1 MIANNNKIFF
11 TGGNGFIGKEV
22 IPLLR
27 KDGYKVVAP
36 SSSELNLTDNTSVR
50 KYFDEHGFDYHA
62 IVHAAVIGGRRITE
76 DGLITYLDNMRIFE
90 NIFAYYKYVDR
101 FINIDSGASL
111 FDSGQIPL
119 DPSTM
124 ELVEGIENQ
133 INQVFENINQI
144 LKADGMDFSNVVKLS
159 VLLEDLSNF
168 EKVNEIMANIF
179 SKPYPAR
186 AAYEVSKLPKGSSV
200 EIETI
205 AFKE

>member
-1 MIANNNKIFF
+1 MKIIE
-11 TGGNGFIGKEV
+11 TENAPKAIGTYSQAVKVNGF
-22 IPLLR
+22 L
-27 KDGYKVVAP
+27 
-36 SSSELNLTDNTSVR
+36 
-50 KYFDEHGFDYHA
+50 
-62 IVHAAVIGGRRITE
+62 
-76 DGLITYLDNMRIFE
+76 
-90 NIFAYYKYVDR
+90 
-101 FINIDSGASL
+101 FI
-111 FDSGQIPL
+111 SGQIPL

-159 VLLEDLSNF
+159 VLLEDLSHF
-168 EKVNEIMANIF
+168 EKVNEIMANLF

>member
-1 MIANNNKIFF
+1 MKIIE
-11 TGGNGFIGKEV
+11 TDNAPKAIGTYSQAVKVNGF
-22 IPLLR
+22 L
-27 KDGYKVVAP
+27 
-36 SSSELNLTDNTSVR
+36 
-50 KYFDEHGFDYHA
+50 
-62 IVHAAVIGGRRITE
+62 
-76 DGLITYLDNMRIFE
+76 
-90 NIFAYYKYVDR
+90 
-101 FINIDSGASL
+101 FI
-111 FDSGQIPL
+111 SGQIPL

-144 LKADGMDFSNVVKLS
+144 LKADGMDFSNIVKLS
-159 VLLEDLSNF
+159 VLLEDLTHF
-168 EKVNEIMANIF
+168 EKVNEIMASIF

>member
-1 MIANNNKIFF
+1 MKI
-11 TGGNGFIGKEV
+11 TETDNAPKAIGTYSQAVKVNGF
-22 IPLLR
+22 L
-27 KDGYKVVAP
+27 
-36 SSSELNLTDNTSVR
+36 
-50 KYFDEHGFDYHA
+50 
-62 IVHAAVIGGRRITE
+62 
-76 DGLITYLDNMRIFE
+76 
-90 NIFAYYKYVDR
+90 
-101 FINIDSGASL
+101 FI
-111 FDSGQIPL
+111 SGQIPL

-159 VLLEDLSNF
+159 VLLDDLNHF
-168 EKVNEIMANIF
+168 EKVNKIMDAIF
-179 SKPYPAR
+179 LKPYPAR

>member
-1 MIANNNKIFF
+1 MKIIE
-11 TGGNGFIGKEV
+11 TDNAPKAIGTYSQAVKVNGF
-22 IPLLR
+22 L
-27 KDGYKVVAP
+27 
-36 SSSELNLTDNTSVR
+36 
-50 KYFDEHGFDYHA
+50 
-62 IVHAAVIGGRRITE
+62 
-76 DGLITYLDNMRIFE
+76 
-90 NIFAYYKYVDR
+90 
-101 FINIDSGASL
+101 FI
-111 FDSGQIPL
+111 SGQIPL

-133 INQVFENINQI
+133 IDQVFENINQI

-159 VLLEDLSNF
+159 VLLEDLSHF

>member
-1 MIANNNKIFF
+1 MKIIE
-11 TGGNGFIGKEV
+11 TDNAPKAIGTYSQAVKVNGF
-22 IPLLR
+22 L
-27 KDGYKVVAP
+27 
-36 SSSELNLTDNTSVR
+36 
-50 KYFDEHGFDYHA
+50 
-62 IVHAAVIGGRRITE
+62 
-76 DGLITYLDNMRIFE
+76 
-90 NIFAYYKYVDR
+90 
-101 FINIDSGASL
+101 FI
-111 FDSGQIPL
+111 SGQIPL

-159 VLLEDLSNF
+159 VLLDDLNHF
-168 EKVNEIMANIF
+168 EKVNEIMSTIF

>member
-1 MIANNNKIFF
+1 MKIIE
-11 TGGNGFIGKEV
+11 TENAPKAIGTYSQAVKVNGF
-22 IPLLR
+22 L
-27 KDGYKVVAP
+27 
-36 SSSELNLTDNTSVR
+36 
-50 KYFDEHGFDYHA
+50 
-62 IVHAAVIGGRRITE
+62 
-76 DGLITYLDNMRIFE
+76 
-90 NIFAYYKYVDR
+90 
-101 FINIDSGASL
+101 FI
-111 FDSGQIPL
+111 SGQIPL

-159 VLLEDLSNF
+159 VLLKDLSHF
-168 EKVNEIMANIF
+168 EKVNEIMASIF

-205 AFKE
+205 AYKE

>member
-1 MIANNNKIFF
+1 MKKIE
-11 TGGNGFIGKEV
+11 TEMAPKAIGTYSQAVKVNGF
-22 IPLLR
+22 L
-27 KDGYKVVAP
+27 
-36 SSSELNLTDNTSVR
+36 
-50 KYFDEHGFDYHA
+50 
-62 IVHAAVIGGRRITE
+62 
-76 DGLITYLDNMRIFE
+76 
-90 NIFAYYKYVDR
+90 
-101 FINIDSGASL
+101 FI
-111 FDSGQIPL
+111 SGQIPL

-159 VLLEDLSNF
+159 VLLEDLSHF

>member
-1 MIANNNKIFF
+1 MKIIE
-11 TGGNGFIGKEV
+11 TENAPKAIGTYSQAVKVNGF
-22 IPLLR
+22 L
-27 KDGYKVVAP
+27 
-36 SSSELNLTDNTSVR
+36 
-50 KYFDEHGFDYHA
+50 
-62 IVHAAVIGGRRITE
+62 
-76 DGLITYLDNMRIFE
+76 
-90 NIFAYYKYVDR
+90 
-101 FINIDSGASL
+101 FI
-111 FDSGQIPL
+111 SGQVPL
-119 DPSTM
+119 DPTTM

-159 VLLEDLSNF
+159 VLLEDLSHF
-168 EKVNEIMANIF
+168 EKVNEIMASIF

>member
-1 MIANNNKIFF
+1 MKIIE
-11 TGGNGFIGKEV
+11 TDNAPKAIGTYSQAVKVNGF
-22 IPLLR
+22 L
-27 KDGYKVVAP
+27 
-36 SSSELNLTDNTSVR
+36 
-50 KYFDEHGFDYHA
+50 
-62 IVHAAVIGGRRITE
+62 
-76 DGLITYLDNMRIFE
+76 
-90 NIFAYYKYVDR
+90 
-101 FINIDSGASL
+101 FI
-111 FDSGQIPL
+111 SGQIPL

-144 LKADGMDFSNVVKLS
+144 LKADGMDLSNVVKLS
-159 VLLEDLSNF
+159 VLLEDLSHF
-168 EKVNEIMANIF
+168 EKVNEIMASIF

>member
-1 MIANNNKIFF
+1 MKIIE
-11 TGGNGFIGKEV
+11 TENAPTAIGTYSQAVKVNGF
-22 IPLLR
+22 L
-27 KDGYKVVAP
+27 
-36 SSSELNLTDNTSVR
+36 
-50 KYFDEHGFDYHA
+50 
-62 IVHAAVIGGRRITE
+62 
-76 DGLITYLDNMRIFE
+76 
-90 NIFAYYKYVDR
+90 
-101 FINIDSGASL
+101 FI
-111 FDSGQIPL
+111 SGQIPL

-159 VLLEDLSNF
+159 VLLKDLSHF

>member
-1 MIANNNKIFF
+1 MKIIE
-11 TGGNGFIGKEV
+11 TDNAPKAIGTYSQAVKVNGF
-22 IPLLR
+22 L
-27 KDGYKVVAP
+27 
-36 SSSELNLTDNTSVR
+36 
-50 KYFDEHGFDYHA
+50 
-62 IVHAAVIGGRRITE
+62 
-76 DGLITYLDNMRIFE
+76 
-90 NIFAYYKYVDR
+90 
-101 FINIDSGASL
+101 FI
-111 FDSGQIPL
+111 SGQIPL

-133 INQVFENINQI
+133 INQVFENINEI

-159 VLLEDLSNF
+159 VLLEDLNHF
-168 EKVNEIMANIF
+168 EKVNEIMASIF

>member
-1 MIANNNKIFF
+1 MKI
-11 TGGNGFIGKEV
+11 TETDNAPKAIGTYSQAVKVNGF
-22 IPLLR
+22 L
-27 KDGYKVVAP
+27 
-36 SSSELNLTDNTSVR
+36 
-50 KYFDEHGFDYHA
+50 
-62 IVHAAVIGGRRITE
+62 
-76 DGLITYLDNMRIFE
+76 
-90 NIFAYYKYVDR
+90 
-101 FINIDSGASL
+101 FI
-111 FDSGQIPL
+111 SGQIPL

-159 VLLEDLSNF
+159 VLLDDLSHF
-168 EKVNEIMANIF
+168 EKVNEIMASIF

>member
-1 MIANNNKIFF
+1 MKKIE
-11 TGGNGFIGKEV
+11 TEMAPKAIGTYSQAVKVNGF
-22 IPLLR
+22 L
-27 KDGYKVVAP
+27 
-36 SSSELNLTDNTSVR
+36 
-50 KYFDEHGFDYHA
+50 
-62 IVHAAVIGGRRITE
+62 
-76 DGLITYLDNMRIFE
+76 
-90 NIFAYYKYVDR
+90 
-101 FINIDSGASL
+101 FI
-111 FDSGQIPL
+111 SGQIPL

-186 AAYEVSKLPKGSSV
+186 AAYEVSKLPKESLV

>member
-1 MIANNNKIFF
+1 MKIIE
-11 TGGNGFIGKEV
+11 TENAPKAIGTYSQAVKVNGF
-22 IPLLR
+22 L
-27 KDGYKVVAP
+27 
-36 SSSELNLTDNTSVR
+36 
-50 KYFDEHGFDYHA
+50 
-62 IVHAAVIGGRRITE
+62 
-76 DGLITYLDNMRIFE
+76 
-90 NIFAYYKYVDR
+90 
-101 FINIDSGASL
+101 FI
-111 FDSGQIPL
+111 SGQIPL

-144 LKADGMDFSNVVKLS
+144 LKADGMDLSNVVKLS
-159 VLLEDLSNF
+159 VLLEDLGHF
-168 EKVNEIMANIF
+168 EKVNEIMASIF

>member
-1 MIANNNKIFF
+1 MKIIE
-11 TGGNGFIGKEV
+11 TDDAPKAIGTYSQAIKVNGF
-22 IPLLR
+22 L
-27 KDGYKVVAP
+27 
-36 SSSELNLTDNTSVR
+36 
-50 KYFDEHGFDYHA
+50 
-62 IVHAAVIGGRRITE
+62 
-76 DGLITYLDNMRIFE
+76 
-90 NIFAYYKYVDR
+90 
-101 FINIDSGASL
+101 FI
-111 FDSGQIPL
+111 SGQIPL
-119 DPSTM
+119 DPLTM

-159 VLLEDLSNF
+159 VLLDDLSHF

-179 SKPYPAR
+179 SKPYPVR

>member
-1 MIANNNKIFF
+1 MKIIE
-11 TGGNGFIGKEV
+11 TENAPKAIGTYSQAVKVNGF
-22 IPLLR
+22 L
-27 KDGYKVVAP
+27 
-36 SSSELNLTDNTSVR
+36 
-50 KYFDEHGFDYHA
+50 
-62 IVHAAVIGGRRITE
+62 
-76 DGLITYLDNMRIFE
+76 
-90 NIFAYYKYVDR
+90 
-101 FINIDSGASL
+101 FI
-111 FDSGQIPL
+111 SGQIPL

-159 VLLEDLSNF
+159 VLLEDLSHF
-168 EKVNEIMANIF
+168 EKVNEIMTSIF

>member
-1 MIANNNKIFF
+1 MKIIE
-11 TGGNGFIGKEV
+11 TENAPKAIGTYSQAVKVNGF
-22 IPLLR
+22 L
-27 KDGYKVVAP
+27 
-36 SSSELNLTDNTSVR
+36 
-50 KYFDEHGFDYHA
+50 
-62 IVHAAVIGGRRITE
+62 
-76 DGLITYLDNMRIFE
+76 
-90 NIFAYYKYVDR
+90 
-101 FINIDSGASL
+101 FI
-111 FDSGQIPL
+111 SGQIPL

-159 VLLEDLSNF
+159 VLLEDLSHF

-179 SKPYPAR
+179 TKPYPAR

>member
-1 MIANNNKIFF
+1 MKIVE
-11 TGGNGFIGKEV
+11 TENAPKAIGTYSQAVKVNGF
-22 IPLLR
+22 L
-27 KDGYKVVAP
+27 
-36 SSSELNLTDNTSVR
+36 
-50 KYFDEHGFDYHA
+50 
-62 IVHAAVIGGRRITE
+62 
-76 DGLITYLDNMRIFE
+76 
-90 NIFAYYKYVDR
+90 
-101 FINIDSGASL
+101 FI
-111 FDSGQIPL
+111 SGQIPL

>member
-1 MIANNNKIFF
+1 MKIIE
-11 TGGNGFIGKEV
+11 TDNAPKAIGTYSQAVKVNGF
-22 IPLLR
+22 L
-27 KDGYKVVAP
+27 
-36 SSSELNLTDNTSVR
+36 
-50 KYFDEHGFDYHA
+50 
-62 IVHAAVIGGRRITE
+62 
-76 DGLITYLDNMRIFE
+76 
-90 NIFAYYKYVDR
+90 
-101 FINIDSGASL
+101 FI
-111 FDSGQIPL
+111 SGQIPL

-144 LKADGMDFSNVVKLS
+144 LKAEGMDFSNVVKLS
-159 VLLEDLSNF
+159 VLLDDLSHF
-168 EKVNEIMANIF
+168 EKVNEIMADIF

>member
-1 MIANNNKIFF
+1 VKIIE
-11 TGGNGFIGKEV
+11 TDNAPKAIGTYSQAVKVNGF
-22 IPLLR
+22 L
-27 KDGYKVVAP
+27 
-36 SSSELNLTDNTSVR
+36 
-50 KYFDEHGFDYHA
+50 
-62 IVHAAVIGGRRITE
+62 
-76 DGLITYLDNMRIFE
+76 
-90 NIFAYYKYVDR
+90 
-101 FINIDSGASL
+101 FI
-111 FDSGQIPL
+111 SGQIPL

-159 VLLEDLSNF
+159 VLLDNLSHF
-168 EKVNEIMANIF
+168 EKVNEIMTNIF

>member
-1 MIANNNKIFF
+1 MKIIE
-11 TGGNGFIGKEV
+11 TENAPKAIGTYSQAVKVNGF
-22 IPLLR
+22 L
-27 KDGYKVVAP
+27 
-36 SSSELNLTDNTSVR
+36 
-50 KYFDEHGFDYHA
+50 
-62 IVHAAVIGGRRITE
+62 
-76 DGLITYLDNMRIFE
+76 
-90 NIFAYYKYVDR
+90 
-101 FINIDSGASL
+101 FI
-111 FDSGQIPL
+111 SGQIPL
-119 DPSTM
+119 NPSTM

-159 VLLEDLSNF
+159 VLLEDLSHF
-168 EKVNEIMANIF
+168 DKVNEIMASIF

>member
-1 MIANNNKIFF
+1 MKIIE
-11 TGGNGFIGKEV
+11 TENAPKAIGTYSQAVKVNGF
-22 IPLLR
+22 L
-27 KDGYKVVAP
+27 
-36 SSSELNLTDNTSVR
+36 
-50 KYFDEHGFDYHA
+50 
-62 IVHAAVIGGRRITE
+62 
-76 DGLITYLDNMRIFE
+76 
-90 NIFAYYKYVDR
+90 
-101 FINIDSGASL
+101 FI
-111 FDSGQIPL
+111 SGQIPL

-159 VLLEDLSNF
+159 VLLDDLSHF
-168 EKVNEIMANIF
+168 DKVNEIMANIF
-179 SKPYPAR
+179 SKPYPVR

>member
-1 MIANNNKIFF
+1 MKI
-11 TGGNGFIGKEV
+11 IE
-22 IPLLR
+22 
-27 KDGYKVVAP
+27 
-36 SSSELNLTDNTSVR
+36 TDNAPKAIGTYSQAV
-50 KYFDEHGFDYHA
+50 KVDGF
-62 IVHAAVIGGRRITE
+62 
-76 DGLITYLDNMRIFE
+76 L
-90 NIFAYYKYVDR
+90 
-101 FINIDSGASL
+101 FI
-111 FDSGQIPL
+111 SGQIPL
-119 DPSTM
+119 DPLTM

-159 VLLEDLSNF
+159 VLLEDLSHF
-168 EKVNEIMANIF
+168 EKVNEIMASIF

>member
-1 MIANNNKIFF
+1 MKIIE
-11 TGGNGFIGKEV
+11 TDNAPKAIGTYSQAVKVNGF
-22 IPLLR
+22 L
-27 KDGYKVVAP
+27 
-36 SSSELNLTDNTSVR
+36 
-50 KYFDEHGFDYHA
+50 
-62 IVHAAVIGGRRITE
+62 
-76 DGLITYLDNMRIFE
+76 
-90 NIFAYYKYVDR
+90 
-101 FINIDSGASL
+101 FI
-111 FDSGQIPL
+111 SGQLPL

-159 VLLEDLSNF
+159 VLLEDLSHF
-168 EKVNEIMANIF
+168 EKVNEIMASIF

>member
-1 MIANNNKIFF
+1 VKIIE
-11 TGGNGFIGKEV
+11 TDNAPKAIGTYSQAVKVNGF
-22 IPLLR
+22 L
-27 KDGYKVVAP
+27 
-36 SSSELNLTDNTSVR
+36 
-50 KYFDEHGFDYHA
+50 
-62 IVHAAVIGGRRITE
+62 
-76 DGLITYLDNMRIFE
+76 
-90 NIFAYYKYVDR
+90 
-101 FINIDSGASL
+101 FI
-111 FDSGQIPL
+111 SGQIPL

-159 VLLEDLSNF
+159 VLLEDLSHF
-168 EKVNEIMANIF
+168 EKVNEIMSSIF

>member
-1 MIANNNKIFF
+1 MKIIE
-11 TGGNGFIGKEV
+11 TDNAPKAIGTYSQAVKVNGF
-22 IPLLR
+22 L
-27 KDGYKVVAP
+27 
-36 SSSELNLTDNTSVR
+36 
-50 KYFDEHGFDYHA
+50 
-62 IVHAAVIGGRRITE
+62 
-76 DGLITYLDNMRIFE
+76 
-90 NIFAYYKYVDR
+90 
-101 FINIDSGASL
+101 FI
-111 FDSGQIPL
+111 SGQIPL

-159 VLLEDLSNF
+159 VLLEDLSHF
-168 EKVNEIMANIF
+168 EKVNEIMSNIF

>member
-1 MIANNNKIFF
+1 MKIIE
-11 TGGNGFIGKEV
+11 TDNAPKAIGTYSQAVKVNGF
-22 IPLLR
+22 L
-27 KDGYKVVAP
+27 
-36 SSSELNLTDNTSVR
+36 
-50 KYFDEHGFDYHA
+50 
-62 IVHAAVIGGRRITE
+62 
-76 DGLITYLDNMRIFE
+76 
-90 NIFAYYKYVDR
+90 
-101 FINIDSGASL
+101 FI
-111 FDSGQIPL
+111 SGQIPL
-119 DPSTM
+119 DPTTM

-159 VLLEDLSNF
+159 VLLEDLSHF
-168 EKVNEIMANIF
+168 EKVNEIMASIF

>member
-1 MIANNNKIFF
+1 MKIIE
-11 TGGNGFIGKEV
+11 TDDAPKAIGTYSQAIKVNGF
-22 IPLLR
+22 L
-27 KDGYKVVAP
+27 
-36 SSSELNLTDNTSVR
+36 
-50 KYFDEHGFDYHA
+50 
-62 IVHAAVIGGRRITE
+62 
-76 DGLITYLDNMRIFE
+76 
-90 NIFAYYKYVDR
+90 
-101 FINIDSGASL
+101 FI
-111 FDSGQIPL
+111 SGQIPL

-159 VLLEDLSNF
+159 VLLDNLNHF
-168 EKVNEIMANIF
+168 EKVNKIMDTIF